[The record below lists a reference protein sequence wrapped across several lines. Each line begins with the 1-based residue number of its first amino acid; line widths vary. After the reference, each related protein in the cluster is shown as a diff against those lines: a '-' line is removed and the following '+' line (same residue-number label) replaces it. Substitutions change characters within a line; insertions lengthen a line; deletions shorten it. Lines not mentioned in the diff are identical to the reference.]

1 VNPSIP
7 LFQRETLEFLPVVV
21 TVDGDPVTDGVEIA
35 VTDTTSRP
43 EDWEPAATLGDA
55 IGVMVDGA
63 TLGVGTFRV
72 FARVTDAPEV
82 PVVDAGTFR
91 VI

>member
-7 LFQRETLEFLPVVV
+7 LFQRETLEFLPVGVYVNGTAV
-21 TVDGDPVTDGVEIA
+21 TEGVEFCIVEA
-35 VTDTTSRP
+35 GARP
-43 EDWEPAATLGDA
+43 DAFGAATTIGTA
-55 IGVMVDGA
+55 IGVMVNGTA
-63 TLGVGTFRV
+63 LGVGTYQV
-72 FARVTDAPEV
+72 YAQVTDAPEV

>member
-21 TVDGDPVTDGVEIA
+21 TVDGDPVTDDVEFAIVPA
-35 VTDTTSRP
+35 GGRP
-43 EDWEPAATLGDA
+43 DDWEAAETLGTA
-55 IGVMVDGA
+55 IGVMVAGTA
-63 TLGVGTFRV
+63 LGTGTFQV
-72 FARVTDAPEV
+72 YARVTDAPEV